1 MQEIEVNLCKRTS
14 WLPCCLKMLL
24 CYGFCFWGCQES
36 KDVTLAS
43 AWAHHSQEVS
53 LGMCVCALLWEVT
66 CQDWNVGDK
75 ESGGGD
81 STGKP

>member
-1 MQEIEVNLCKRTS
+1 MAS
-14 WLPCCLKMLL
+14 LL
-24 CYGFCFWGCQES
+24 L
-36 KDVTLAS
+36 KDVAVLRFLFLGVS
-43 AWAHHSQEVS
+43 RVKGCDFGKCWAHHSQEVS

>member
-1 MQEIEVNLCKRTS
+1 M
-14 WLPCCLKMLL
+14 
-24 CYGFCFWGCQES
+24 
-36 KDVTLAS
+36 TLAS